1 VVNPKVPE
9 AVRAVGRRCVLLGA
23 LAILLLWGPT
33 SAIKAQNAPGVR
45 KLVYKVAPKYPHEL
59 KQNAIGGIV
68 RLSVSIN
75 PNGSVGKITPIGGN
89 PVLVDAAS
97 VAVKQWRYVPAD
109 HPTATEVQLDF
120 IPHE

>member
-1 VVNPKVPE
+1 
-9 AVRAVGRRCVLLGA
+9 LGQ
-23 LAILLLWGPT
+23 T
-33 SAIKAQNAPGVR
+33 SSIKAQNAAALR

-75 PNGSVGKITPIGGN
+75 ANGSVGKITTIGGN

-97 VAVKQWRYVPAD
+97 AAVKQWRYVPAD
-109 HPTATEVQLDF
+109 HSTSTEVQLDF